1 MCQLSIIYIIY
12 IYLLLYIYI
21 YLLLYIY
28 TYIVFKDIIVTF
40 HFPYRIDTYYRIFR
54 YLEHIQPM
62 SYESSI
68 KEFVD

>member
-12 IYLLLYIYI
+12 IYIY
-21 YLLLYIY
+21 YYIY

-40 HFPYRIDTYYRIFR
+40 HLPYRIDTYYRIFR

-68 KEFVD
+68 EEFVD